1 MRPDV
6 RLTGCPRRNE
16 PMRTMPLPPAKITI
30 AVAGPNAV
38 IKVAGRAA
46 VERARDFKSAVESLS
61 GSGIRDV
68 YLDLSECLLMDSM
81 FSGVVANLA
90 SGGGP
95 RFTVV
100 VANARVLDLLDNLGA
115 LRSVRVA
122 HSEERA
128 PAAGDGTEL
137 AALPTD
143 KRAMAE
149 CCLEA
154 HRFLMDL
161 KTENRAKFET
171 LEKYLEAEIRS
182 MAPTHAARSPS
193 AP

>member
-1 MRPDV
+1 M
-6 RLTGCPRRNE
+6 TGWPRQNE
-16 PMRTMPLPPAKITI
+16 PLGTMPLPPAKITI

-46 VERARDFKSAVESLS
+46 VERARDFKSAVENLS

-90 SGGGP
+90 SGDGP
-95 RFTVV
+95 RFTLVD
-100 VANARVLDLLDNLGA
+100 ANARVLDLLDNLGA

-122 HSEERA
+122 SSEDRA
-128 PAAGDGTEL
+128 PSVGDGKEL

-182 MAPTHAARSPS
+182 LSPAHAARPSS